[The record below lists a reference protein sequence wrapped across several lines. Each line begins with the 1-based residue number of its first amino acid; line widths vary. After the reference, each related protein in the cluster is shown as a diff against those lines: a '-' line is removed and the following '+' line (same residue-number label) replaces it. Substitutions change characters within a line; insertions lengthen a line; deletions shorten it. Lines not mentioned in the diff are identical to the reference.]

1 MPPQPSVPLHV
12 APLHMA
18 PLHIAMDVR
27 RVRDFGIG
35 TYIRNLTRALSRL
48 DQENRYT
55 LVARAA
61 DFGEFAG
68 LGPNFELKA
77 CEEADRG
84 FRHNLIMPSLFR
96 SLKANVC
103 HIPLNS
109 VAWLMLRPYVLTI
122 HDMSTLLFPGRK
134 DFRHML
140 HEERYRRGATRAAR
154 IIAVSNATRRDVE
167 SVLRIPSE
175 RVTTIYSAPDPA
187 FMVASGE
194 SQDKQILERY
204 SISFPYILYAGTIRA
219 RKNIPRLIEA
229 FAVLRHE
236 LERHPRYKDL
246 RLVIIGDELSKN
258 PAVRQAVAHSRVAP
272 VVRFLGFVPTDTLR
286 IFYRAAELFAFPSL
300 YEGFGLAPLE
310 AMACGTPVVASDIP
324 SLVEAVGDAA
334 ELVSPDNVFDI
345 ARGMREILLND
356 QRRNWLVEAGRRQA
370 LRFHWDTT
378 ARESLAIYRE
388 TADIKLTLSNK

>member
-1 MPPQPSVPLHV
+1 M
-12 APLHMA
+12 
-18 PLHIAMDVR
+18 LHIAVDVR

-35 TYIRNLTRALSRL
+35 TYIRNLTHALSRL

-61 DFGEFAG
+61 DFDEFTG
-68 LGPNFELKA
+68 VGPNFELKA
-77 CEEADRG
+77 CERTDRG
-84 FRHNLIMPSLFR
+84 FQHNLVMPQFFS
-96 SLKANVC
+96 SLKAHLY

-109 VAWLMLRPYVLTI
+109 VAWMMPRPYVLTI

-140 HEERYRRGATRAAR
+140 HEERYRRGAARAAR
-154 IIAVSNATRRDVE
+154 IIAVSHATRRDIE
-167 SVLRIPSE
+167 SVLHVPSE
-175 RVTTIYSAPDPA
+175 QVTTIYSAPDPM
-187 FMVASGE
+187 FTSGGDGLQE
-194 SQDKQILERY
+194 KQILERY

-236 LERHPRYKDL
+236 LERHPRYRDL

-258 PAVRQAVAHSRVAP
+258 PAVRQAVAHSRVESF
-272 VVRFLGFVPTDTLR
+272 VRFLGFVPLDTLR
-286 IFYRAAELFAFPSL
+286 VFYRAAELFAFPSL

-310 AMACGTPVVASDIP
+310 AMVCGTPVVASNVP
-324 SLVEAVGDAA
+324 SLVEAVGEAA

-345 ARGMREILLND
+345 ARGMREVLVNEE
-356 QRRNWLVEAGRRQA
+356 RRRWLVEAGRIRVG
-370 LRFHWDTT
+370 RFHWENT

-388 TADIKLTLSNK
+388 TANNKSHIKSEIRK